1 MSSISGVKVDKHST
15 GGVGDKVSMVLGPMV
30 ASCGAKLAKMSGRGL
45 GHTGG
50 TIDKLESIPGFS
62 TVLSE
67 EDFIKQVNSIGMA
80 IVGQTETLV
89 PADKKLYALRDVT
102 GTVDNM
108 SLIASSIMS
117 KKLAS
122 GADTILLDVKFGSGA
137 FMKTQEEAEEL
148 AKLMVKIGKYFN
160 KDTRAEITS
169 MAEPLGKAIG
179 NILEVKEAIEAL
191 KGHGPSDLMEVCYS
205 SGSTM
210 LTQAKI
216 CQTKAE
222 AKLLLQS
229 KIESGEAFEVFK
241 NFVAAQGGDVSFIEN
256 PDLFM
261 EAMYSYD
268 VVSTK
273 SGYVSKADAITLGT
287 AAMRLGAGREKKEDI
302 IDQASGIVLNKKI
315 GDEVK
320 KGEVL
325 ATLYTDRPSFDMI
338 VKDIYSAFEVS
349 DNKVEPLKVVLEEIE

>member
-1 MSSISGVKVDKHST
+1 M
-15 GGVGDKVSMVLGPMV
+15 
-30 ASCGAKLAKMSGRGL
+30 A
-45 GHTGG
+45 
-50 TIDKLESIPGFS
+50 
-62 TVLSE
+62 LS
-67 EDFIKQVNSIGMA
+67 
-80 IVGQTETLV
+80 
-89 PADKKLYALRDVT
+89 
-102 GTVDNM
+102 
-108 SLIASSIMS
+108 
-117 KKLAS
+117 
-122 GADTILLDVKFGSGA
+122 
-137 FMKTQEEAEEL
+137 
-148 AKLMVKIGKYFN
+148 
-160 KDTRAEITS
+160 
-169 MAEPLGKAIG
+169 
-179 NILEVKEAIEAL
+179 
-191 KGHGPSDLMEVCYS
+191 
-205 SGSTM
+205 
-210 LTQAKI
+210 KI

-349 DNKVEPLKVVLEEIE
+349 DSKVEPLKVVLEEIE